1 MTRLGVARGVG
12 KGAGWPRSLV
22 TGLLVSASLLAGEPL
37 SAQDPVF
44 DAKGF
49 QPNREFF
56 SQLPFEHIDPMTGNL
71 LLTFTDLVLP
81 GNAGFDLRIQ
91 RTYNSKIYDLYT
103 NVGGYSLDEDSWAGL
118 GWTLHLG
125 RVLNPN
131 NPNSAPIIEMPDGS
145 RHQLFRHLDGNTNH
159 YITKDFWTYDNV
171 FQFPVLRLPNGLK
184 YTFGHS
190 QGGPFYVTTIEDPF
204 GNKVVVT
211 YASPPA
217 PADVITSVSQQLVGG
232 QTRTIQF
239 TYNATLPGPQGP
251 QAAGSLATMTFS
263 GRTWTYTQ
271 KLMSFLSYTLLT
283 KVQAPVGP
291 PWTFGYNET
300 NPSTQF
306 VLEHVDTPNGGV
318 VDYTYT
324 PQVFYI
330 GSSVVYSPA
339 ITKRQTSGRDVPAG
353 TWDYVYSSSTDK
365 NETVITTPCG
375 SKTTYSFLGIGPNAN
390 QDAWAIGALDA
401 RITANAGGTAYETE
415 DLTWIS
421 SVPISNDAESGTS
434 PQTHV
439 ALLGERDVTRS
450 GRSYGTSYT
459 YDTLG
464 YSKFRPNNFND
475 YGRPHTINETGDLTR
490 KTTRTFFYGSSNDP
504 SFGTYIVDKI
514 ERETVEAPTGG
525 EVFTK
530 TFAYNGANGFM
541 TSQVIHGITTT
552 YTPHSSGTGNV
563 GKAEDENG
571 NEVQYDYNWA
581 IADEIDTPEYTIT
594 RIINGDSTI
603 ASETRRGFTTSFTY
617 DALSRPTKTTPPIGN
632 AINTSYDNTAGT
644 FVKVT
649 RGSSVVTTSLDGFG
663 RPSATSNA
671 VNVKTDITYDACGR
685 RSFESYAYIGTP
697 NPIPGRT
704 YQFDPVGRVTQ
715 TSEPGN
721 NGGTTTVQYTYSLG
735 VDVAIKDENQRTT
748 QQDWAAFGDP
758 SDARLASVEDAD
770 NNTTSYTYNS
780 LGSLKQVT
788 PSSGPVR
795 QWTYYGSADSNGAH
809 GLLKSET
816 HPENGT
822 VSYTYHAAGNL
833 KTKTDASGQ
842 LTTLTYDGN
851 NRLSFVDRPGT
862 LYDTDISYDASD
874 NRTLLENGYVS
885 SDFVNDAA
893 NRLTSRTDTI
903 NAKSFTT
910 GYTYD
915 SNDNVTRVTYP
926 SQRKVD
932 YGHDVENRITSVKNG
947 ITSASYAS
955 SITYHASGAL
965 ASFIGGN
972 GLAQTFGY
980 NNRYRLKSSDVGTL
994 LNLDVTYDN
1003 VGNVT
1008 AVDDTRAGFYQGLSY
1023 DDLDRLTDVTGFAA
1037 GGFSY
1042 DSIGNRLSKTI
1053 AGATTSYT
1061 YSPSNN
1067 RLTSASGAEP
1077 DSFLYDANGN
1087 LTAQAQG
1094 SYTYTPDQLL
1104 ATAIIS
1110 GVTTS
1115 YNYDGDNARKHK
1127 VVSGI
1132 NRYYIHGLGGQILG
1146 EYTDSCTSGVR
1157 SVRDYLYL
1165 GSRLLATVRATAT
1178 LSVAAT
1184 SSVAENVGSAPI
1196 NVTVTTSDGCPTDI
1210 EITVAYATANGTAS
1224 AGSDY
1229 TATSGVLTFPVGTPS
1244 GNALA
1249 VMVPVINDTAIE
1261 SSETFKLTLSNPLG
1275 ATLGTAIQTVTIL
1288 DNDKPVVEFVSPT
1301 STVGENGNWI
1311 TPLPTVRVTSND
1323 GNALTVAATVKFA
1336 TANITAKAG
1345 SDYTA
1350 KSGTLTFAAGL
1361 PSGSTQTIVVTI
1373 LQDTVAE
1380 VDETFKITLSAPTNA
1395 TLGPNT
1401 VDTITLQD
1409 DEPMVLFDAA
1419 AGTVVEGTPP
1429 PFGQP
1434 PPPRK
1439 ARAWVVI
1446 RTSPSAP
1453 TTPTAVTVTY
1463 DTIAGTATAEVDY
1476 DTTIGTLTFPAGSP
1490 DGASLPIDVPID
1502 PDTMDEPNETF
1513 TIALSNPINARLG
1526 TPATHTVT
1534 IDDDDAP
1541 PILWVS
1547 SPTVTE
1553 LNGANTVNATF
1564 TLTLS
1569 LQSGLTVSV
1578 QYATTD
1584 ATAKAPGDYTAKS
1597 GTVTFAAGT
1606 ISKNVSVVV
1615 KGDGAD
1621 EDDEAFLLNLT
1632 NPSNLTLGQLQAQG
1646 TIKDNDGKP
1655 SLCTPI
1661 LVAPFTIGMPG
1672 RYCVGADLQLP
1683 VEATAIQIV
1692 SSDVALDLQDHV
1704 ITTPVDSPQ
1713 NSSAGVF
1720 AQGRSNVTVRNG
1732 SLRGFDY
1739 GIRLD
1744 GPLSTFAG
1752 YVVRNA
1758 SVEDTATGIH
1768 VSGAGNTIEGCRVTH
1783 TKARLSFVG
1792 LFGGKA
1798 LEIQGMGAS
1807 IADND
1812 LIETYGLGSPVQA
1825 VHLRNASASSVRG
1838 NRITNAGAFDAD
1850 TYGIQIDASESVAVL
1865 RNTISGLGFGI
1876 HFAGGSTGT
1885 YRGNTTVGVLNP
1897 YTGGVDAGGNQ

>member
-12 KGAGWPRSLV
+12 KGAGWPRSLLA
-22 TGLLVSASLLAGEPL
+22 GLLVSAPLLASEPL

-56 SQLPFEHIDPMTGNL
+56 SQLPFEHIDSMTGNL

-145 RHQLFRHLDGNTNH
+145 RHQLYRHLDGNTNH
-159 YITKDFWTYDNV
+159 YITKDYWTYDNV

-190 QGGPFYVTTIEDPF
+190 QGGPYYVTTIEDPF

-211 YASPPA
+211 YATPPA

-251 QAAGSLATMTFS
+251 QAAGSLATMSFS

-271 KLMSFLSYTLLT
+271 KLMSFVSYTLLT
-283 KVQAPVGP
+283 KVQAPIGP
-291 PWTFGYNET
+291 PWAFGYNET
-300 NPSTQF
+300 NPATQF
-306 VLEHVDTPNGGV
+306 VLEHVDTPNGGEL
-318 VDYTYT
+318 DYTYT

-353 TWDYVYSSSTDK
+353 TWAYVYSSSTDE
-365 NETVITTPCG
+365 NETAITTPCG

-390 QDAWAIGALDA
+390 QDAWAIGALDT
-401 RITANAGGTAYETE
+401 RTTANAGGMAYETE
-415 DLTWIS
+415 QLTWIS

-439 ALLGERDVTRS
+439 ALLGRRDVTRS

-459 YDTLG
+459 YSPLG
-464 YSKFRPNNFND
+464 YSKFRPDNFND

-490 KTTRTFFYGSSNDP
+490 KTSRTFFYGSSNDP
-504 SFGTYIVDKI
+504 SFGVYIVDKV
-514 ERETVEAPTGG
+514 ESETVEAPTGG

-530 TFAYNGANGFM
+530 TFAYDSADGFM
-541 TSQVIHGITTT
+541 TGQTIHGITTT
-552 YTPHSSGTGNV
+552 YTPHSSGSGNI

-571 NEVQYDYNWA
+571 NEVQYDYGWGV
-581 IADEIDTPEYTIT
+581 ADEIDTTEYTIT
-594 RIINGDSTI
+594 RVINGDSTV
-603 ASETRRGFTTSFTY
+603 ASQTRRGFTTSFTY
-617 DALSRPTKTTPPIGN
+617 DALTRPTKTTPPTGN
-632 AINTSYDNTAGT
+632 AINTSYDNAAGT

-649 RGSSVVTTSLDGFG
+649 RGNSVVTTSLDGFG
-663 RPSATSNA
+663 RTSATSNA

-685 RSFESYAYIGTP
+685 RTFESYAYTGAP

-721 NGGTTTVQYTYSLG
+721 NGGTTTVQYTYSQG

-748 QQDWAAFGDP
+748 EQDWSAFGDP

-770 NNTTSYTYNS
+770 TNTTSYTYNT

-795 QWTYYGSADSNGAH
+795 QWTYYGTSDSNGAH

-822 VSYTYHAAGNL
+822 VSYAYDAAGNL
-833 KTKTDASGQ
+833 KKRTDARGQ
-842 LTTLTYDGN
+842 MTTLTYDGN
-851 NRLSFVDRPGT
+851 NRLIIVDRPGT
-862 LYDTDISYDASD
+862 LYDTEISYDASD

-885 SDFVNDAA
+885 SAFGYDSA
-893 NRLTSRTDTI
+893 NRLTSRTDAI
-903 NAKSFTT
+903 NGKSFTT
-910 GYTYD
+910 GYIYD
-915 SNDNVTRVTYP
+915 SNDNVMRATYP

-932 YGHDVENRITSVKNG
+932 YAHDAENRITSVKNG
-947 ITSASYAS
+947 ITSTNYAS
-955 SITYHASGAL
+955 SINYHASGAL
-965 ASFIGGN
+965 ASFTGGN
-972 GLAQTFGY
+972 GLAHIFGY
-980 NNRYRLKSSDVGTL
+980 NNRYRLTSSDVGTL
-994 LNLDVTYDN
+994 LNLDFTYDN

-1008 AVDDTRAGFYQGLSY
+1008 AADDTRAGFDQQLVY

-1053 AGATTSYT
+1053 AGSTTSYT
-1061 YSPSNN
+1061 YSPSTN
-1067 RLTSASGAEP
+1067 RLASSSGAEP

-1087 LTAQAQG
+1087 LTTQAQG
-1094 SYTYTPDQLL
+1094 SYTYTPDHLL
-1104 ATAIIS
+1104 ATATIS
-1110 GVTTS
+1110 GITTS

-1127 VVSGI
+1127 VDSGI
-1132 NRYYIHGLGGQILG
+1132 NRYYIHGLGGQVLG
-1146 EYTDSCTSGVR
+1146 EYTDSCTSGIR
-1157 SVRDYLYL
+1157 SVRDYVYL
-1165 GSRLLATVRATAT
+1165 GSRLLATVRSTAT
-1178 LSVAAT
+1178 LGVAPT
-1184 SSVAENVGSAPI
+1184 GFVAENVGSAPI

-1210 EITVAYATANGTAS
+1210 DITVAYATSNGTAT
-1224 AGSDY
+1224 AGTDY
-1229 TATSGVLTFPVGTPS
+1229 TATSGVLTIAAGTPS
-1244 GNALA
+1244 GTGLA
-1249 VMVPVINDTAIE
+1249 VMVPIINDTAIE
-1261 SSETFKLTLSNPLG
+1261 SNETFKLTLSNPLG
-1275 ATLGTAIQTVTIL
+1275 ATLGTPTQTVTIL

-1311 TPLPTVRVTSND
+1311 TPLPSVKVTSND

-1336 TANITAKAG
+1336 TANITATAG

-1361 PSGSTQTIVVTI
+1361 PSGSAQTIAVTI

-1395 TLGPNT
+1395 TLGPTT

-1409 DEPMVLFDAA
+1409 DEPTVLFALA
-1419 AGTVVEGTPP
+1419 FSNITEGSPP
-1429 PFGQP
+1429 QP
-1434 PPPRK
+1434 PPTVL
-1439 ARAWVVI
+1439 ASVII
-1446 RTSPSAP
+1446 RTAPSAP
-1453 TTPTAVTVTY
+1453 KIPAAVTVAYNT
-1463 DTIAGTATAEVDY
+1463 TPGTANANVDY
-1476 DTTIGTLTFPAGSP
+1476 TTTSGTLMFPAGSP
-1490 DGASLPIDVPID
+1490 DGTSLNIEVPILVD
-1502 PDTMDEPNETF
+1502 TLNEPDETF
-1513 TIALSNPINARLG
+1513 SIKLTNPTNARLG

-1534 IDDDDAP
+1534 IDDDDGP
-1541 PILWVS
+1541 PLLWVS

-1553 LNGANTVNATF
+1553 PNGANTVNATF

-1569 LQSGLTVSV
+1569 QPSGLTVSV
-1578 QYATTD
+1578 KYATANAS
-1584 ATAKAPGDYTAKS
+1584 ATAPSDYTAKS
-1597 GTVTFAAGT
+1597 GTVTFAPGT
-1606 ISKNVSVVV
+1606 TAKSVSVVV
-1615 KGDGAD
+1615 KGGSAD
-1621 EDDEAFLLNLT
+1621 EDDEAFLFNLS
-1632 NPSNLTLGQLQAQG
+1632 NPSNLILGQLQAQG
-1646 TIKDNDGKP
+1646 TIKDNDGAP
-1655 SLCTPI
+1655 SPCTPI
-1661 LVAPFTIGMPG
+1661 LVAPFSISSPG
-1672 RYCVGADLQLP
+1672 RYCVEANLQLP
-1683 VEATAIQIV
+1683 VETTAIGIA
-1692 SSDVALDLQDHV
+1692 SNDVALDLQDHV
-1704 ITTPVDSPQ
+1704 IATPMDAAQ
-1713 NSSAGVF
+1713 NSSAGVL

-1732 SLRGFDY
+1732 SVRGFDY

-1744 GPLSTFAG
+1744 GPFSAPAR
-1752 YVVRNA
+1752 YVVRNV
-1758 SVEDTATGIH
+1758 SVQGTATGIY
-1768 VSGAGNTIEGCRVTH
+1768 VSGAGSTVEGCRVTR
-1783 TKARLSFVG
+1783 TQARMSLLLSPY
-1792 LFGGKA
+1792 GGTA
-1798 LEIQGMGAS
+1798 LEVFGMGAS
-1807 IADND
+1807 VADND
-1812 LIETYGLGSPVQA
+1812 LIETYGLASQSGHA
-1825 VHLRNASASSVRG
+1825 INLGNAPASSVRR
-1838 NRITNAGAFDAD
+1838 NRITNADVFDAN
-1850 TYGIQIDASESVAVL
+1850 TYGVRIDVSEGVAVL
-1865 RNTISGLGFGI
+1865 KNAISGTGSGI
-1876 HFAGGSTGT
+1876 HFGAGSTGT
-1885 YRGNTTVGVLNP
+1885 YRGNTTVGVMNP
-1897 YTGGVDAGGNQ
+1897 YTGGVDAGGNH